1 MLDATIEAHNIW
13 DDQTAVSFW
22 EQLKENK
29 NASYLKLEKIFSY
42 PTENCIVVD

>member
-22 EQLKENK
+22 EQLKDNK
-29 NASYLKLEKIFSY
+29 KRILFEAGEGIFISH
-42 PTENCIVVD
+42 